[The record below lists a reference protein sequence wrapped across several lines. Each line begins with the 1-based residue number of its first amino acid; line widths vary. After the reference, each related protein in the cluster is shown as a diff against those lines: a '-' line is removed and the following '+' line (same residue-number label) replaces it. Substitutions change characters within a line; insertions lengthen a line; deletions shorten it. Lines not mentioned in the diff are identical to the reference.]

1 MAAMVTWLL
10 VHSPLVGP
18 VIWNPVAAELRQR
31 GQEAII
37 PDLTPAPIGGGN
49 HAQLQAEL
57 VAAAVRQG
65 PVALVAH
72 SGAGPL
78 LPLIAHRLA
87 QQNVA
92 VAASLFVD
100 AGLPHPRQSA
110 LDVLP
115 VPAAEQLRGMT
126 VGGWLP
132 PWTSWWPPGQLR
144 VMLPDEQLRNL
155 VVDTCPRL
163 PLSLFTEVLP
173 DMNEDELG
181 VCSYVRLS
189 SAYDAFADQAEQAGW
204 SVRRLESHQ
213 LAVLTSPAEIVDT
226 LQDVKKW

>member
-10 VHSPLVGP
+10 VHSPLIGP
-18 VIWNPVAAELRQR
+18 VIWTAVAGELRQR

-37 PDLTPAPIGGGN
+37 PDLTPALSGGGN

-57 VAAAVRQG
+57 VAGAVRQG

-126 VGGWLP
+126 VEGWLP
-132 PWTSWWPPGQLR
+132 QWTS
-144 VMLPDEQLRNL
+144 
-155 VVDTCPRL
+155 
-163 PLSLFTEVLP
+163 
-173 DMNEDELG
+173 
-181 VCSYVRLS
+181 
-189 SAYDAFADQAEQAGW
+189 
-204 SVRRLESHQ
+204 
-213 LAVLTSPAEIVDT
+213 
-226 LQDVKKW
+226 

>member
-1 MAAMVTWLL
+1 MMIWLL
-10 VHSPLVGP
+10 IHSPLVGA
-18 VIWNPVAAELRQR
+18 VIWSPVAAELRQR

-37 PDLTPAPIGGGN
+37 PDLTPALSGNGN
-49 HAQLQAEL
+49 HAPRQAEL
-57 VAAAVRQG
+57 VAAAVRHG

-92 VAASLFVD
+92 VSASLFVD

-115 VPAAEQLRGMT
+115 APAAERLRGMT
-126 VGGWLP
+126 VEGWLP
-132 PWTSWWPPGQLR
+132 PWTSWWPAEQLR
-144 VMLPDEQLRNL
+144 VMLPDEPLRNL
-155 VVDTCPRL
+155 MVDTCPPL

-173 DMNEDELG
+173 DVSEDELG
-181 VCSYVRLS
+181 RRSYVRLS
-189 SAYDAFADQAEQAGW
+189 STYDPFADRAEAVGW
-204 SVRRLESHQ
+204 PVRRLESHH
-213 LAVLTSPAEIVDT
+213 LAVLTSPAEVLDT
-226 LQDVKKW
+226 LQDAADPT